1 MQKKGGKNM
10 FTSSKKE
17 SKEMQQQII
26 ESAGKIYNY
35 LNDKGEVTINKLRKD
50 MDLDDNFTFMGLGW
64 LSREDKISYTQKPK
78 SVTVRLV

>member
-1 MQKKGGKNM
+1 M
-10 FTSSKKE
+10 FTSGKKE

-35 LNDKGEVTINKLRKD
+35 LESKGEVTINKLRKD

-64 LSREDKISYTQKPK
+64 LSREDKITYTQKPK
-78 SVTVRLV
+78 SVTVQLS